1 MRRNRQRA
9 FTLVEMVV
17 VIAILA
23 ILVTIAYPSYQDQV
37 RKSRRTDAK
46 QSLTL
51 TAQQLERCYSRYRR
65 FNSLDCP
72 QVGTGPTVST
82 ASGDG
87 HYQISS
93 KSPAGVETLAA
104 ESFTLFA
111 TPQGVQAADTR
122 CALFS
127 LTNAS
132 AQAAKNT
139 GGSDT
144 TDQCW

>member
-1 MRRNRQRA
+1 MHGNSGHG

-23 ILVTIAYPSYQDQV
+23 ILVTIAYPSYRSQV

-72 QVGTGPTVST
+72 PGRYRAHRQHG
-82 ASGDG
+82 
-87 HYQISS
+87 I
-93 KSPAGVETLAA
+93 
-104 ESFTLFA
+104 
-111 TPQGVQAADTR
+111 R
-122 CALFS
+122 
-127 LTNAS
+127 
-132 AQAAKNT
+132 
-139 GGSDT
+139 
-144 TDQCW
+144 

>member
-1 MRRNRQRA
+1 MNRYGQHA
-9 FTLVEMVV
+9 FTLVEMVM

-23 ILVTIAYPSYQDQV
+23 ILVTVAYPSYQDQV

-51 TAQQLERCYSRYRR
+51 TAQQLERCYSRNRS
-65 FNSLDCP
+65 FVSGTCP
-72 QVGTGPTVST
+72 QVSSGTVGLTSI
-82 ASGDG
+82 DG

-93 KSPAGVETLAA
+93 QDPGGVETLAA